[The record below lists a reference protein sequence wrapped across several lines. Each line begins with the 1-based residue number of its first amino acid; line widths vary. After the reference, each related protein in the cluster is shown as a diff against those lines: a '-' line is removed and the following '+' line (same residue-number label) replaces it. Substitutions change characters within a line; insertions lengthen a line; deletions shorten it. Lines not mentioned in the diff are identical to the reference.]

1 MRRATA
7 HADQR
12 GSRVC
17 LSRVCTSVVCVLCWP
32 IAVCE
37 RVYTSRTI
45 RARIRHR
52 AYAAHRVGA
61 TLMRSNVHNL
71 GLLPATRS

>member
-12 GSRVC
+12 GSRVW
-17 LSRVCTSVVCVLCWP
+17 LSRVCASVVCVLCWP